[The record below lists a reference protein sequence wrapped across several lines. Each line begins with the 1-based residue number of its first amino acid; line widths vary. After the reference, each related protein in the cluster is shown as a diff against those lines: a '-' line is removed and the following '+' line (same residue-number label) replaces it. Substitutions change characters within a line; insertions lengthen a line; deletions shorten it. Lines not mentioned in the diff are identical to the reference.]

1 MATVADL
8 KVIIGAN
15 TAGFNKEMGTVQ
27 RQLKRTFDTSNLG
40 ISKGA
45 AGIIAATG
53 IAIAGLGVAAVKAAS
68 DMEQTRIAFTT
79 LLKDG
84 EKAKNFLSEL
94 EKFAATTPFELP
106 GVLDASKRLLAFG
119 FTAEQVIPILTA
131 VGDSAAALGIGEAGI
146 QRLTL
151 AIGQM
156 QAKGKV
162 SAEEMLQLAEAG
174 VPAWDMLAKKIGVD
188 IPTAMDMA
196 SKGQVSAAEG
206 IQAVISGMNSK
217 FGGMMQQQSQT
228 INGIMS
234 NIQDSVG
241 QTMVV
246 IGDSIIEAF
255 DIKPKLKNAQDAIGD
270 FSEKVKRMGM
280 ADAIRELPSG
290 FAGAMAVIGGAITGI
305 AIPAIIGLIKY
316 FGAMA
321 MATGVISAPVIAVG
335 AVIGGVAY
343 AIFENWGTLT
353 QQWDG
358 FCNAISLATGRMAG
372 YVQKVLGGIIYGI
385 GWVSAG
391 LTKIVGGVPDISAQ
405 MEAHGDALMKM
416 ADVKLAEMDAK
427 QMMLEWKTAPVEV
440 PTSEKTEFKNADPNN
455 LGLESSNT
463 SGKSKS
469 KKGSGKAAETLQREV
484 DRINTEL
491 NKAKDKV
498 LEMQSEFTNF
508 KLDIVVEGLDAY
520 DQVYAGIDKER
531 IQRLNALGEWQEK
544 FSNATTEAQQLYERA
559 MKTGDDNVIANSLAM
574 LEKRKA
580 AEEQAATE
588 AKDYAL
594 MIDQQYNE
602 ERLSKYTR
610 MQALQAAL
618 DDAKREGDFEKYLE
632 YLSNENV
639 AFLAQMKEK
648 QALMQQYYDWR
659 MEAEQT
665 YASFAMDAAN
675 ALKDGLASGVADVI
689 LNGKNAVDMIKNLGK
704 EIVNMFIQWQIKR
717 MAAGV
722 LSKTLMA
729 QETAISTGFAATE
742 TAAWTPA
749 AIAYETIHAG
759 SAARALTS
767 VTSALS
773 AGASFDLLSGAKNKN
788 TNIFQSFGISD
799 ADWQGKTGASYQKP
813 FQAAHGGLFSGPTHT
828 LIGEKSYK
836 EAVFPLVS
844 SVYDK
849 IFGAIAS
856 NIEVAT
862 GGGNSINI
870 NNYGDINSGADYDDI
885 MGDWSNAIVTGLRGA

>member
-40 ISKGA
+40 ISKDA

-602 ERLSKYTR
+602 ERLSNYTR

-639 AFLAQMKEK
+639 AFLAQMEEK